1 MGVRAT
7 VAALVVLLGVFL
19 PAGAADR
26 AAAPSG
32 SARTVTCSFS
42 HPSYSGFCR
51 ETRRVPE
58 NGTAAAVCN
67 DLLRCLN
74 DVRCVETLCQA
85 TTIRGGWK
93 LERMEEQ
100 EEKK

>member
-1 MGVRAT
+1 MRASVRL
-7 VAALVVLLGVFL
+7 AAAFLVLGVLL
-19 PAGAADR
+19 PAGGER
-26 AAAPSG
+26 AAAQSE

-51 ETRRVPE
+51 ETRPVPN
-58 NGTAAAVCN
+58 NGAPAAVCG

-93 LERMEEQ
+93 LERVEEQ